1 MKRYFIAHIGTIYDG
16 FEFNDH
22 YTFER
27 YIPLGKRLT
36 DKEVEKD
43 AIKYYVREGTGEELT
58 YKELHIISYKLCY
71 TYNERIK
78 DEL

>member
-58 YKELHIISYKLCY
+58 YVEHKEIPKADYDVLRKYHI
-71 TYNERIK
+71 
-78 DEL
+78 